1 MSRSRCFN
9 LRSMA
14 VLSGARLNGEAA
26 ETLKLFTLRAPP
38 KPPCSQAT
46 VTFTLKMAIYSHDN

>member
-9 LRSMA
+9 LLSMA

-26 ETLKLFTLRAPP
+26 ETLKLFTLRAQP

-46 VTFTLKMAIYSHDN
+46 VTFNLKTFLFTL